1 MVYDDLLCIEWK
13 DLFVF
18 HQSPNLPVHWFFFFL
33 PSFTINVK
41 ILYVLNIQLLFPAS
55 WLDTL
60 FFPCQDMA
68 DYKSKGKVG
77 GGVSAGKAKSR
88 DDDDDDDDDD
98 DEEEEDEDDEEDD

>member
-1 MVYDDLLCIEWK
+1 MICSVLNGKICLYSTSLLTYQFIG
-13 DLFVF
+13 F
-18 HQSPNLPVHWFFFFL
+18 FFFFL